1 MIRGNQTDLRSSV
14 LVQPRTP
21 PYNRQRLTQNA
32 AAPEPPNQDPSAAVL
47 ALVIAIDGPVASGK
61 TAVGLQL
68 SRELNYRLVDTGMMY
83 RAVTCLALQEGA
95 DLEDEAKLAEL
106 AQSATID
113 LEQPD
118 QYGLTAISINGTD
131 VTAQLRQPP
140 VDRGVSFVSRVP
152 GVRQAM
158 VTRQR
163 GLAAEGRLI
172 MLGRD
177 IGGVVLP
184 DAPLKVYLDA
194 SPKERAHRRH
204 LELAEAGAFRPEAE
218 ILEELEQRDEMD
230 RKRDVS
236 PLKPAPGALIINTD
250 DLTLEEVVAR
260 VRAAASAQ
268 K

>member
-1 MIRGNQTDLRSSV
+1 M
-14 LVQPRTP
+14 
-21 PYNRQRLTQNA
+21 TQDA
-32 AAPEPPNQDPSAAVL
+32 AAPEPQNQDLSGETL
-47 ALVIAIDGPVASGK
+47 APVIAIDGPVASGK

-68 SRELNYRLVDTGMMY
+68 SRELHYRLVDTGMMY

-106 AQSATID
+106 AQNAVID

-118 QYGLTAISINGTD
+118 QNGVTAISINGTD

-140 VDRGVSFVSRVP
+140 VDRGVSLVSRVP
-152 GVRQAM
+152 EVRQAM
-158 VTRQR
+158 VKRQR
-163 GLAAEGRLI
+163 SLAAEGQLI

-177 IGGVVLP
+177 IGSVVLP

-194 SPKERAHRRH
+194 SPRERAHRRH
-204 LELAEAGAFRPEAE
+204 LELAEAGASRPEPE

-236 PLKPAPGALIINTD
+236 PLKPALGALVIDTD
-250 DLTLEEVVAR
+250 DLTLDEVVR
-260 VRAAASAQ
+260 QVRAAAGA
-268 K
+268 